1 MKRNR
6 YIHLWAVGWMLLFVA
21 SLTSCRDDDAGT
33 PQAKMRTISLN
44 FPAIQPYTASRAD
57 NDVNAIDGEST
68 FHTADI
74 WVFDS
79 NNADDNATAAAY
91 KRIEDAERY
100 TTASGELRTELTI
113 PVEINTVDIYVIT
126 NNSATADL
134 DANSTRSELQAATF
148 NSKPNNETSPE
159 LASNG
164 LLMSRII
171 EDIPVN
177 KLSGGYDVNT
187 QLPLERGVA
196 KIACFFAKES
206 ESTQAEI
213 TDITVSGATDRGSV
227 FPEDVTFENKDTRPS
242 AANVPAGV
250 TNTKTVPITP
260 PSAIQVL
267 AEDATL
273 ARGDEEDAQ
282 NYVTRLNQIASSTND
297 YYLFEADANNMT
309 VTIQYTLGTAEV
321 KTATVELDKDVIR
334 NHYVVI
340 TGTVKGGILKLEYL
354 ALQWENVSSAIGW
367 NAQFKIAAWNSDDY
381 DAPNLTDA
389 TEGDEEA
396 AYCYVVYPRYDNDE
410 HTILETDEDG
420 NTKPSYAGFYFK
432 LDAPNGAVWKAHLEE
447 PDGNHNFRFGTG
459 QYRLEEGG
467 EYERFCVTT
476 GIAREEPYQIQITAN
491 NAWTD
496 VNFNNLEWG
505 NQVEQSGEEVFAEF
519 YITVSLDGVEEHELV
534 INPKNVA
541 TNTHWL
547 NGRRFAGT
555 DTRIYIWQFK
565 ATNGDDFTQIVKNI
579 LQDNPTHTISQFW
592 DPDSPANNEN

>member
-1 MKRNR
+1 
-6 YIHLWAVGWMLLFVA
+6 MLLLVA
-21 SLTSCRDDDAGT
+21 LLSACREDDAGT
-33 PQAKMRTISLN
+33 PQAQMRTISLN
-44 FPAIQPYTASRAD
+44 FPAIQPYTASRAED
-57 NDVNAIDGEST
+57 DVNAITHEST

-74 WVFDS
+74 WVFNSTNTATD
-79 NNADDNATAAAY
+79 ATAAAY
-91 KRIEDAERY
+91 KHIEDAERY
-100 TTASGELRTELTI
+100 TTSSGELRTELTI
-113 PVEINTVDIYVIT
+113 PEEITTVDIYVIT

-177 KLSGGYDVNT
+177 QLSGGYDAKT

-213 TDITVSGATDRGSV
+213 TGITVSGATDRGSV

-250 TNTKTVPITP
+250 TNTETVPITP

-273 ARGDEEDAQ
+273 ARSDEEDAQ

-297 YYLFEADANNMT
+297 YYLFEADAYDMT

-340 TGTVKGGILKLEYL
+340 TGTVKGGILKLKYL

-381 DAPNLTDA
+381 DDPNLTDA

-396 AYCYVVYPRYDNDE
+396 AYCYVVYPRYDDDE

-432 LDAPNGAVWKAHLEE
+432 LDAPDGAVWKAHLEE

-505 NQVEQSGEEVFAEF
+505 NQVEQSGEEIFAEF

-565 ATNGDDFTQIVKNI
+565 ATNGDNFTQIVKNI

>member
-1 MKRNR
+1 
-6 YIHLWAVGWMLLFVA
+6 MLLLVA
-21 SLTSCRDDDAGT
+21 LLSACREDDAGT
-33 PQAKMRTISLN
+33 PQAQMRTISLN

-57 NDVNAIDGEST
+57 DVNAVTNEST

-74 WVFDS
+74 WVFNS
-79 NNADDNATAAAY
+79 NNTATDATAAAY
-91 KRIEDAERY
+91 KHIEDAERY
-100 TTASGELRTELTI
+100 TTSSGELRTELTI
-113 PVEINTVDIYVIT
+113 PEEITKVDIYVIT
-126 NNSATADL
+126 NSSATGL

-148 NSKPNNETSPE
+148 NSKPDNETSSDLE
-159 LASNG
+159 NKG

-171 EDIPVN
+171 TGIPVAD
-177 KLSGGYDVNT
+177 LSGGYDANT
-187 QLPLERGVA
+187 QLPLERGVD

-213 TDITVSGATDRGSV
+213 TGITVSGATNMGSV
-227 FPEDVTFENKDTRPS
+227 FPEAVTYDERTFRPD
-242 AANVPAGV
+242 AANVPTVV
-250 TNTKTVPITP
+250 TNTGSIAIAP
-260 PSAIQVL
+260 PTTISVL
-267 AEDATL
+267 TEGETL
-273 ARGDEEDAQ
+273 ERGDEEDAQ
-282 NYVTRLNQIASSTND
+282 TYVTRLNQIASSTND
-297 YYLFEADANNMT
+297 YYLFEADANDMT

-340 TGTVKGGILKLEYL
+340 TGTVKGGILELEYL

-367 NAQFKIAAWNSDDY
+367 NAEFEIAAWNSDDY
-381 DAPNLTDA
+381 DAPNLTNA
-389 TEGDEEA
+389 TVGDEEA
-396 AYCYVVYPRYDNDE
+396 AFCYVVYPRYDNDE

-432 LDAPNGAVWKAHLEE
+432 LDAPDGAVWKAHLEE

-459 QYRLEEGG
+459 QYRLEDNGP
-467 EYERFCVTT
+467 YERFCVTT
-476 GIAREEPYQIQITAN
+476 GIAREEPYQIQITATH
-491 NAWTD
+491 AWTD
-496 VNFNNLEWG
+496 ANFNNLDWG
-505 NQVEQSGEEVFAEF
+505 NQVEESGEEIYAEF

-592 DPDSPANNEN
+592 DPDSEANNGN

>member
-1 MKRNR
+1 
-6 YIHLWAVGWMLLFVA
+6 MLLLVA
-21 SLTSCRDDDAGT
+21 LLSACREDDTGT
-33 PQAKMRTISLN
+33 LQTKMRTISLN
-44 FPAIQPYTASRAD
+44 FPAIQPYTASRAE
-57 NDVNAIDGEST
+57 NDVPAIADEST

-74 WVFDS
+74 WVFNS
-79 NNADDNATAAAY
+79 NNTAEDATAVAY
-91 KRIEDAERY
+91 KHIEDAERY
-100 TTASGELRTELTI
+100 TTAGGELRIELTI
-113 PVEINTVDIYVIT
+113 PEEIATVDIYVIT
-126 NNSATADL
+126 NSSARGW
-134 DANSTRSELQAATF
+134 DANSTRSALQSTTF
-148 NSKPNNETSPE
+148 SNKPNNETSSE
-159 LASNG
+159 LTNNG

-171 EDIPVN
+171 TGIPVAN
-177 KLSGGYDVNT
+177 LSGSYDANT

-213 TDITVSGATDRGSV
+213 TGITVSGATNMGSV
-227 FPEDVTFENKDTRPS
+227 FPEAVTYANIDTRPS
-242 AANVPAGV
+242 AANVPMGA
-250 TNTKTVPITP
+250 TNTGSVTIAP
-260 PSAIQVL
+260 PATIPVL
-267 AEDATL
+267 SEGVTL
-273 ARGDEEDAQ
+273 ARGDDEDAQ
-282 NYVTRLNQIASSTND
+282 AYVTRLNQIASSTND
-297 YYLFEADANNMT
+297 YYLFEADANDMR
-309 VTIQYTLGTAEV
+309 VSISYTLGTSEV
-321 KTATVELDKDVIR
+321 KTTELTLDEAVIR

-367 NAQFKIAAWNSDDY
+367 DATPRVAAWNSDDY

-396 AYCYVVYPRYDNDE
+396 AYCYVVYPRYDDDE

-432 LDAPNGAVWKAHLEE
+432 LDAPDGAVWKAHLEE

-496 VNFNNLEWG
+496 VNFNNLKWG
-505 NQVEQSGEEVFAEF
+505 NQVEQSGEEIFAEF

>member
-1 MKRNR
+1 
-6 YIHLWAVGWMLLFVA
+6 MLLLVA
-21 SLTSCRDDDAGT
+21 LLSACREDDAGT
-33 PQAKMRTISLN
+33 PQAQMRTISLN
-44 FPAIQPYTASRAD
+44 FPAIQPYTASRAE
-57 NDVNAIDGEST
+57 NDVNAITHEST

-74 WVFDS
+74 WVFNS
-79 NNADDNATAAAY
+79 NNTAGDATADAY

-100 TTASGELRTELTI
+100 TTNTGELRTELTI
-113 PVEINTVDIYVIT
+113 PREITTVDIYVIT
-126 NNSATADL
+126 NSSAQGL
-134 DANSTRSELQAATF
+134 NANSTRSALQAATF
-148 NSKPNNETSPE
+148 NSKPDNETSPE

-171 EDIPVN
+171 EDIPVEQ
-177 KLSGGYDVNT
+177 LSGGYDAST

-213 TDITVSGATDRGSV
+213 TGITVSGATNMGNV
-227 FPEDVTFENKDTRPS
+227 FPEAVTYDNKDTRPS
-242 AANVPAGV
+242 AANVPAEAG
-250 TNTKTVPITP
+250 TVSDFSILPTSLSV
-260 PSAIQVL
+260 SAVL
-267 AEDATL
+267 DEGETL

-282 NYVTRLNQIASSTND
+282 TYVTRLNQIASSTND
-297 YYLFEADANNMT
+297 YYLFEADANDMR
-309 VTIQYTLGTAEV
+309 VSISYTLGTSEV
-321 KTATVELDKDVIR
+321 KTTELTLDEAVIR

-367 NAQFKIAAWNSDDY
+367 DATPRVAAWNSDDY

-389 TEGDEEA
+389 TVGDEEA

-432 LDAPNGAVWKAHLEE
+432 LDAPDGAVWKAHLTNTT
-447 PDGNHNFRFGTG
+447 DFRFGTG
-459 QYRLEEGG
+459 QYRLESGG
-467 EYERFCVTT
+467 GYERFCVST

-491 NAWTD
+491 HDWTD
-496 VNFNNLEWG
+496 ENWDNTIWG
-505 NQVEQSGEEVFAEF
+505 AAVEENGREVFTEF
-519 YITVSLDGVEEHELV
+519 YITVSLDGMEDYELV

-541 TNTHWL
+541 TTSHWK

-565 ATNGDDFTQIVKNI
+565 ATNGYDFTQIVNNI
-579 LQDNPTHTISQFW
+579 LQHNPDHTIGQFW
-592 DPDSPANNEN
+592 DPDSEANKDN

>member
-148 NSKPNNETSPE
+148 DSKPDNETSPE
-159 LASNG
+159 LESSG

-171 EDIPVN
+171 TGIPVAY
-177 KLSGGYDVNT
+177 LSGGYDANT

-213 TDITVSGATDRGSV
+213 TGITVSGATDMGSV
-227 FPEDVTFENKDTRPS
+227 FPEAVTYANIDTRPS
-242 AANVPAGV
+242 AANVPMGA
-250 TNTKTVPITP
+250 TNTGSVTIAP
-260 PSAIQVL
+260 PATIPVL
-267 AEDATL
+267 SEGVTL
-273 ARGDEEDAQ
+273 ARGDDEDAQ
-282 NYVTRLNQIASSTND
+282 AYVTRLNQIASSTND
-297 YYLFEADANNMT
+297 YYLFEADANDMT

-389 TEGDEEA
+389 TVGDEEA
-396 AYCYVVYPRYDNDE
+396 AYCYVVYPRYEDNN
-410 HTILETDEDG
+410 DG
-420 NTKPSYAGFYFK
+420 DKDDHDGLTNKPSYAGFYFQLTEPK
-432 LDAPNGAVWKAHLEE
+432 GAVWKAYLRE
-447 PDGNHNFRFGTG
+447 PNGNQNFRFGTG
-459 QYRLEEGG
+459 QYRLEENGP
-467 EYERFCVTT
+467 YERFCVST
-476 GIAREEPYQIQITAN
+476 GIAREEPYQIQITAK
-491 NAWTD
+491 NAWTNTD
-496 VNFNNLEWG
+496 FENLINTPWG
-505 NQVEQSGEEVFAEF
+505 NQVENTEVYADF
-519 YITVSLDGVEEHELV
+519 YIMISLDGVEEYPLE
-534 INPKNVA
+534 INAPDESITA
-541 TNTHWL
+541 SHWL
-547 NGRRFAGT
+547 GKRRFAGGKNEYI
-555 DTRIYIWQFK
+555 RIWQLK
-565 ATNGDDFTQIVKNI
+565 AQESKGFDELIENLPTTHSIKQYWQSNG
-579 LQDNPTHTISQFW
+579 S
-592 DPDSPANNEN
+592 NN

>member
-1 MKRNR
+1 
-6 YIHLWAVGWMLLFVA
+6 MLLLVA
-21 SLTSCRDDDAGT
+21 LLSACREDDTGT
-33 PQAKMRTISLN
+33 LQTKMRTISLN
-44 FPAIQPYTASRAD
+44 FPAIQPYTASRAE
-57 NDVNAIDGEST
+57 NDVPAIADEST

-74 WVFDS
+74 WVFNS
-79 NNADDNATAAAY
+79 NNTAEDATAVAY
-91 KRIEDAERY
+91 KHIEDAERY
-100 TTASGELRTELTI
+100 TTAGGELRIELTI
-113 PVEINTVDIYVIT
+113 PEEIATVDIYVIT
-126 NNSATADL
+126 NSSATSL
-134 DANSTRSELQAATF
+134 DANSTRSALQSTTF
-148 NSKPNNETSPE
+148 SNKPNNETSSE
-159 LASNG
+159 LTNNG

-171 EDIPVN
+171 TGIPVAN
-177 KLSGGYDVNT
+177 LSGSYDANT

-213 TDITVSGATDRGSV
+213 TGITVSGATDMGSV
-227 FPEDVTFENKDTRPS
+227 FPAAVTFENKDTRPS
-242 AANVPAGV
+242 AANVPAGA
-250 TNTKTVPITP
+250 TNTETVPITP

-273 ARGDEEDAQ
+273 ARGDEDAQ
-282 NYVTRLNQIASSTND
+282 AYVTRLNKIASFTND
-297 YYLFEADANNMT
+297 YYLYEADANDMRVSIN
-309 VTIQYTLGTAEV
+309 YTLGTSEV
-321 KTATVELDKDVIR
+321 KTTELTLDEAVIR

-340 TGTVKGGILKLEYL
+340 TGTVKGGILELEYL
-354 ALQWENVSSAIGW
+354 SLQWENISSAIGW
-367 NAQFKIAAWNSDDY
+367 DATPRVAAWNSDDY

-389 TEGDEEA
+389 TVGDEEA
-396 AYCYVVYPRYDNDE
+396 AYCYVVYPRYENDE
-410 HTILETDEDG
+410 HTALETDGKG

-432 LDAPNGAVWKAHLEE
+432 LDAPDGAVWKAHLEE

-519 YITVSLDGVEEHELV
+519 YITVSLDGMEDYELV
-534 INPKNVA
+534 INPENAA
-541 TNTHWL
+541 TTSHWK

-565 ATNGDDFTQIVKNI
+565 ATRGDDFTQIVKNI
-579 LQDNPTHTISQFW
+579 LQANPNHTISQFW
-592 DPDSPANNEN
+592 DPNSEANNGN

>member
-177 KLSGGYDVNT
+177 QLSGGYDANT

-213 TDITVSGATDRGSV
+213 TSITVSGATDKGSV
-227 FPEDVTFENKDTRPS
+227 FPEAVTFENKDTRPS

-250 TNTKTVPITP
+250 TNTETVPITP

-273 ARGDEEDAQ
+273 ARGDDEDAQ
-282 NYVTRLNQIASSTND
+282 AYVTRLNQIASSTND
-297 YYLFEADANNMT
+297 YYLFEADANDMT

-321 KTATVELDKDVIR
+321 KTATVELNKDVIR

-367 NAQFKIAAWNSDDY
+367 DATPRVAAWNSDDY

-389 TEGDEEA
+389 TVGDEEA
-396 AYCYVVYPRYDNDE
+396 AYCYVVYPRYDDDE

-432 LDAPNGAVWKAHLEE
+432 LDAPDGAVWKAHLEE

-459 QYRLEEGG
+459 QYRLEEGR

-496 VNFNNLEWG
+496 VNFKNLEWG

-519 YITVSLDGVEEHELV
+519 YITVSLDGMEDYELV
-534 INPKNVA
+534 INPENVA
-541 TNTHWL
+541 TTSHWK

-565 ATNGDDFTQIVKNI
+565 ATRGDDFTQIVKNI
-579 LQDNPTHTISQFW
+579 LQANPNHTISQFW
-592 DPDSPANNEN
+592 DPNSEANNGN

>member
-1 MKRNR
+1 
-6 YIHLWAVGWMLLFVA
+6 MLLLVA
-21 SLTSCRDDDAGT
+21 LLSACREDDAGT
-33 PQAKMRTISLN
+33 PQAQMRTISLN
-44 FPAIQPYTASRAD
+44 FPAIQPYTASRAED
-57 NDVNAIDGEST
+57 DVNAITHEST

-74 WVFDS
+74 WVFNSTNTATD
-79 NNADDNATAAAY
+79 ATAAAY
-91 KRIEDAERY
+91 KHIEDAERY
-100 TTASGELRTELTI
+100 TTSSGELRTELTI
-113 PVEINTVDIYVIT
+113 PEEITTVDIYVIT
-126 NNSATADL
+126 NGLVTGL
-134 DANSTRSELQAATF
+134 DANSTRSALQSTTF
-148 NSKPNNETSPE
+148 SNKPNNETSSE
-159 LASNG
+159 LTNNG

-171 EDIPVN
+171 TGIPVAN
-177 KLSGGYDVNT
+177 LSGSYENT

-213 TDITVSGATDRGSV
+213 TSITVSGATDRGSV
-227 FPEDVTFENKDTRPS
+227 FPAAVTYGERTSRPD

-250 TNTKTVPITP
+250 TNTETIPITP

-297 YYLFEADANNMT
+297 YYLFEADATDMT

-354 ALQWENVSSAIGW
+354 ALQWKNANSAIGW

-396 AYCYVVYPRYDNDE
+396 AYCYVVYPRYDDDE

-432 LDAPNGAVWKAHLEE
+432 LDAPDGAVWKAHLEE

-459 QYRLEEGG
+459 QYRLEDNGP
-467 EYERFCVTT
+467 YERFCVTT
-476 GIAREEPYQIQITAN
+476 GIAREEPYQIQITATH
-491 NAWTD
+491 AWTD
-496 VNFNNLEWG
+496 AKFNNLVWG
-505 NQVEQSGEEVFAEF
+505 NQVEESGEEIYAEF

-534 INPKNVA
+534 INPRNVA

-565 ATNGDDFTQIVKNI
+565 ATNGDNFTQIVKNI

>member
-1 MKRNR
+1 
-6 YIHLWAVGWMLLFVA
+6 MLLLVA
-21 SLTSCRDDDAGT
+21 LLSACREDDTGT
-33 PQAKMRTISLN
+33 LQTKMRTISLN
-44 FPAIQPYTASRAD
+44 FPAIQPYTASRAE
-57 NDVNAIDGEST
+57 NDVPAIADEST

-74 WVFDS
+74 WVFNS
-79 NNADDNATAAAY
+79 NNTAEDATAVAY
-91 KRIEDAERY
+91 KHIEDAERY
-100 TTASGELRTELTI
+100 TTAGGELRIELTI
-113 PVEINTVDIYVIT
+113 PEEIATVDIYVIT
-126 NNSATADL
+126 NSSARGW
-134 DANSTRSELQAATF
+134 DANSTRSALQSTTF
-148 NSKPNNETSPE
+148 SNKPNNETSSE
-159 LASNG
+159 LTNNG

-171 EDIPVN
+171 TGIPVAN
-177 KLSGGYDVNT
+177 LSGSYDANT

-213 TDITVSGATDRGSV
+213 TGITVSGATNMGSV
-227 FPEDVTFENKDTRPS
+227 FPEAVTYANIDTRPS
-242 AANVPAGV
+242 AANVPMGA
-250 TNTKTVPITP
+250 TNTGSVTIAP
-260 PSAIQVL
+260 PATIPVL
-267 AEDATL
+267 SEGVTL
-273 ARGDEEDAQ
+273 ARGDDEDAQ
-282 NYVTRLNQIASSTND
+282 AYVTRLNQIASSTND
-297 YYLFEADANNMT
+297 YYLFEADANDMR
-309 VTIQYTLGTAEV
+309 VSISYTLGTSEV
-321 KTATVELDKDVIR
+321 KTTELTLDEAVIR

-367 NAQFKIAAWNSDDY
+367 DATPRVAAWNSDDY

-396 AYCYVVYPRYDNDE
+396 AYCYVVYPRYDDDE

-432 LDAPNGAVWKAHLEE
+432 LDAPDGAVWKAHLEE

-505 NQVEQSGEEVFAEF
+505 NQVEQSGEEIFAEF

>member
-1 MKRNR
+1 
-6 YIHLWAVGWMLLFVA
+6 MLLLVA
-21 SLTSCRDDDAGT
+21 LLSACREDDTGT
-33 PQAKMRTISLN
+33 LQTKMRTISLN
-44 FPAIQPYTASRAD
+44 FPAIQPYTASRAE
-57 NDVNAIDGEST
+57 NDVPAIADEST

-74 WVFDS
+74 WVFNS
-79 NNADDNATAAAY
+79 NNTAEDATAVAY
-91 KRIEDAERY
+91 KHIEDAERY
-100 TTASGELRTELTI
+100 TTAGGELRIELTI
-113 PVEINTVDIYVIT
+113 PEEIATVDIYVIT
-126 NNSATADL
+126 NSSATGL
-134 DANSTRSELQAATF
+134 DANSTRSALQSTTF
-148 NSKPNNETSPE
+148 SNKPNNETSSE
-159 LASNG
+159 LTSNG

-171 EDIPVN
+171 TGIPVAN
-177 KLSGGYDVNT
+177 LSGSYDANT

-213 TDITVSGATDRGSV
+213 TGITVSGATDMGSV
-227 FPEDVTFENKDTRPS
+227 FPAAVTFENKDTRPS
-242 AANVPAGV
+242 AANVPAGA
-250 TNTKTVPITP
+250 TNTETVPITP

-273 ARGDEEDAQ
+273 ARGDEDAQ
-282 NYVTRLNQIASSTND
+282 AYVTRLNKIASFTND
-297 YYLFEADANNMT
+297 YYLYEADANDMRVSIN
-309 VTIQYTLGTAEV
+309 YTLGTSEV
-321 KTATVELDKDVIR
+321 KTTELTLDEAVIR

-340 TGTVKGGILKLEYL
+340 TGTVKGGILELEYL
-354 ALQWENVSSAIGW
+354 SLQWENISSAIGW
-367 NAQFKIAAWNSDDY
+367 DATPRVAAWNSDDY

-389 TEGDEEA
+389 TVGDEEA
-396 AYCYVVYPRYDNDE
+396 AYCYVVYPRYENDE
-410 HTILETDEDG
+410 HTALETDGKG

-432 LDAPNGAVWKAHLEE
+432 LDAPDGAVWKAHLEE

-496 VNFNNLEWG
+496 VNFNNLKWG

-519 YITVSLDGVEEHELV
+519 YITVSLDGMEDYELV
-534 INPKNVA
+534 INPENAA
-541 TNTHWL
+541 TTSHWK

-565 ATNGDDFTQIVKNI
+565 ATRGDDFTQIVKNI
-579 LQDNPTHTISQFW
+579 LQANPNHTISQCW
-592 DPDSPANNEN
+592 DPNSEANNGN